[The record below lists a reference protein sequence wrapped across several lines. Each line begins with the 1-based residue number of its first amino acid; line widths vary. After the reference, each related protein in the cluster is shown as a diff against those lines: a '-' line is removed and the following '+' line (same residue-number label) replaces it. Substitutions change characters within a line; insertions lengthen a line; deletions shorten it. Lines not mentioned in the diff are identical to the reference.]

1 MNAIYP
7 IRLSGHFWVREFRCK
22 GEEEG
27 KPCDCHGAVLV
38 DQRLVDV
45 LEAFRPVFGMPIH
58 ITSAYRCEGY
68 NAAVGGHPKSWH
80 RIGCAADIT
89 SPMVRRDL
97 VLSSERLGEVVEDVL
112 GKGRG
117 NVIRYLSRG
126 FLHVDVGNRVAVDL
140 VREVA

>member
-7 IRLSGHFWVREFRCK
+7 IRLSEHFWVREFRCK

-27 KPCDCHGAVLV
+27 QPCDCHGAVLV

-80 RIGCAADIT
+80 RVGCAADIT
-89 SPMVRRDL
+89 NRALRKNLEAAAFD
-97 VLSSERLGEVVEDVL
+97 LGEVVEDVL
-112 GKGRG
+112 GKGKG
-117 NVIRYLSRG
+117 NVIYYPSRG
-126 FLHVDVGNRVAVDL
+126 FLHCDVGSRVAEL
-140 VREVA
+140 VREM